1 MRTSILAL
9 GFSLL
14 GAAPALAA
22 PAEAKAKAEVEAEK
36 QVLDAMDVWKQA
48 MIKKDRAA
56 FEKVLHPDL
65 TYGHSSG
72 MVESK
77 AQTVEHL
84 VNSKATYVAINFADT
99 KVRVQGK
106 TALVTGKVDYQER
119 TNGKDTM
126 INLVVLSVWVKG
138 SPGWQMIARQATKPA
153 PPASAAAAP
162 TPSPS
167 AAAAPAPTPATAH

>member
-9 GFSLL
+9 GLSLL
-14 GAAPALAA
+14 GAAPVLAGA
-22 PAEAKAKAEVEAEK
+22 PAEKE
-36 QVLDAMDVWKQA
+36 VLDAMDVWKQA

-72 MVESK
+72 AVETK
-77 AQTVEHL
+77 TQTVEHL
-84 VNSKATYVAINFADT
+84 VNSKANYVAINFADT

-119 TNGKDTM
+119 ANGKDTT

-138 SPGWQMIARQATKPA
+138 PPGWQMIARQATKPA
-153 PPASAAAAP
+153 PP
-162 TPSPS
+162 PS
-167 AAAAPAPTPATAH
+167 AAASPTPSAPPAAPR